1 MSHTATKDN
10 IVSRKILQPHLNVLS
25 LVAIICKQFIICFG
39 GAIILEAFRLL
50 FCHGWAFHLSD
61 HVLHFNSLCSIV
73 RRVRHFLHIIW
84 LASIWVIWSETF
96 LAYYLANF
104 YLSYLKRTNLM
115 LFLKKKWTICA
126 WERWGLTH
134 GYVLWSRWCLLLWL
148 FVNWGG
154 FDLLLKHT
162 FLNHHFQKIDL
173 SL

>member
-1 MSHTATKDN
+1 LLIAAEFPHRDDFQDIIWNKKFPLEMSIFVWWLFMSHTATKDN

-84 LASIWVIWSETF
+84 LASI
-96 LAYYLANF
+96 
-104 YLSYLKRTNLM
+104 
-115 LFLKKKWTICA
+115 
-126 WERWGLTH
+126 
-134 GYVLWSRWCLLLWL
+134 
-148 FVNWGG
+148 
-154 FDLLLKHT
+154 
-162 FLNHHFQKIDL
+162 
-173 SL
+173 